1 MERGKFSLWDQ
12 PEARQLATWLIRDY
26 PRIKAKL
33 EELDGYGAST
43 DLSARINGDYQHS
56 RVESIAIR
64 REPLRAQLKAV
75 ELAFEKIPDEY
86 RKGLWESI
94 TARKDYP
101 YFADRGT
108 WKKWRQRLLWW
119 TAYYAGYLDQ
129 PPDDCS
135 RKNSMI

>member
-33 EELDGYGAST
+33 EELDGYGAGT

-86 RKGLWESI
+86 RKGLWEAI
-94 TARKDYP
+94 TARNPYP
-101 YFADRGT
+101 VYSAVKT
-108 WKKWRQRLLWW
+108 WKKWRQRLIYW

-129 PPDDCS
+129 LPDDCS
-135 RKNSMI
+135 RKNM